1 MIDGVVL
8 SVILLVFLIPAALIS
23 GVLIVIV
30 LVLWFTA
37 GHHVAYLVLTQ
48 RGRGQSPGKRVAG
61 LRVVDRAGEPPGSAA
76 LVRRSLPLLLE
87 YTLILAFL
95 AMMSSP
101 YRQRL
106 GDRWA
111 RTYVIA
117 A

>member
-1 MIDGVVL
+1 M
-8 SVILLVFLIPAALIS
+8 
-23 GVLIVIV
+23 LIVIV

-37 GHHVAYLVLTQ
+37 GHVAYLVLTQ